1 MLDPAGFRGQTPTIL
16 NSEQV
21 VAIKT
26 EYRGEFNFLET
37 ESKIY
42 HDLESEKG
50 FPKIFWYG
58 IINLNNPKNKKR
70 AQANVLVMELLGPNI
85 WLLFNKQG
93 SNFSLKTVLML
104 VEQFLN
110 RVEYLHSKNYIHQDL
125 KPENFLMGIGES
137 EGLVY
142 LADFG
147 VTKRYNPIK

>member
-1 MLDPAGFRGQTPTIL
+1 M

-50 FPKIFWYG
+50 FPKIFWFG

-70 AQANVLVMELLGPNI
+70 AQANVLVMELLGPDI
-85 WLLFNKQG
+85 WSLFNKQDKK
-93 SNFSLKTVLML
+93 FSLKTILML
-104 VEQFLN
+104 AEQFLD
-110 RVEYLHSKNYIHQDL
+110 RVEYLHKKNYIHKDL
-125 KPENFLMGIGES
+125 KPDNFLMGTGEK
-137 EGLVY
+137 ETMVY

-147 VTKRYNPIK
+147 MSKSCNPKM

>member
-1 MLDPAGFRGQTPTIL
+1 M

-50 FPKIFWYG
+50 FPKIFWFG

-70 AQANVLVMELLGPNI
+70 AQANVLVMELLGPDI
-85 WLLFNKQG
+85 WSLFNKQDKK
-93 SNFSLKTVLML
+93 FSLKTILML
-104 VEQFLN
+104 AEQFLD
-110 RVEYLHSKNYIHQDL
+110 RVEYLHKKNYIHKDL
-125 KPENFLMGIGES
+125 KPENFLMGTGEK
-137 EGLVY
+137 EAMVY

-147 VTKRYNPIK
+147 MSKSCNPKM

>member
-1 MLDPAGFRGQTPTIL
+1 M

-70 AQANVLVMELLGPNI
+70 AQANVLVMELLGPDI
-85 WLLFNKQG
+85 WSLFNKQDKK
-93 SNFSLKTVLML
+93 FSLKTILML
-104 VEQFLN
+104 AEQFLD
-110 RVEYLHSKNYIHQDL
+110 RVEYLHKKNYIHNDL
-125 KPENFLMGIGES
+125 KPENFLMGTGEK
-137 EGLVY
+137 ETMVY

-147 VTKRYNPIK
+147 MSKSCNPKM

>member
-1 MLDPAGFRGQTPTIL
+1 M

-21 VAIKT
+21 VAIKI
-26 EYRGEFNFLET
+26 EHRSESNFLET

-42 HDLESEKG
+42 HDLESKKG
-50 FPKIFWYG
+50 FPKIFWFG
-58 IINLNNPKNKKR
+58 IINLDYQKKNRRRVKS
-70 AQANVLVMELLGPNI
+70 NVLVMELLGPNI
-85 WLLFNKQG
+85 WSLFNKQG

-104 VEQFLN
+104 AEQFLD

-125 KPENFLMGIGES
+125 KPENFLMGIGEL

-147 VTKRYNPIK
+147 VTKRYNPIT

>member
-1 MLDPAGFRGQTPTIL
+1 M

-50 FPKIFWYG
+50 FPKIFWFG

-70 AQANVLVMELLGPNI
+70 AQANVLVMELLGPDI
-85 WLLFNKQG
+85 WSLYNKQDKK
-93 SNFSLKTVLML
+93 FSLKTILML
-104 VEQFLN
+104 AEQFLD
-110 RVEYLHSKNYIHQDL
+110 RVEYLHKKNYIHKDL
-125 KPENFLMGIGES
+125 KPDNFLMGTGEK
-137 EGLVY
+137 ETMVY

-147 VTKRYNPIK
+147 MSKSCNPKM

>member
-1 MLDPAGFRGQTPTIL
+1 M

-50 FPKIFWYG
+50 FPKIFWFG

-70 AQANVLVMELLGPNI
+70 AQANVLVMELLGPDI
-85 WLLFNKQG
+85 WSLFNKQDKK
-93 SNFSLKTVLML
+93 FSLKTILML
-104 VEQFLN
+104 AEQLLD
-110 RVEYLHSKNYIHQDL
+110 RVQYLHKKNYIHKDL
-125 KPENFLMGIGES
+125 KPDNFLMGTGEK
-137 EGLVY
+137 ETMVY

-147 VTKRYNPIK
+147 LSKSCNPKM